1 MSSNNCGNQFSL
13 FFSLIFLCLYVSSLS
28 LYIDFCFHGSNHL
41 LIYCSDLKPPASTKT
56 AVYQWDKTLQN
67 LTKEIGKSCQYSA
80 IKQLTRY
87 MYIKIRV

>member
-13 FFSLIFLCLYVSSLS
+13 FLSLISLCLSVSSLS
-28 LYIDFCFHGSNHL
+28 LYIDFCFHGSKHL

-80 IKQLTRY
+80 IKPLTRHL
-87 MYIKIRV
+87 MIRV